1 MNWTFKTS
9 HAISISSSKSLGFAM
24 LSNVD
29 GPFGVKIKPTIGP
42 KPLDKFMIPNEH
54 HHNQNPHAY
63 AHSNQMF

>member
-1 MNWTFKTS
+1 
-9 HAISISSSKSLGFAM
+9 LGFAM